1 MFQIPFCLDEFD
13 LALFYA
19 FQKLGNPI
27 WSPRNN
33 RLHPLNEYIEEHS
46 QEKLSTSDTSSLV
59 TNIGHSH
66 FSTTCDLISGHVIMY
81 VLYMVAAQAIYNLAL
96 CLRHPQPC
104 WLRWCTSKS
113 ELQSTANKLIP
124 KTNYSEHARFRRQKS
139 TTFPAN
145 LSSFVAYSTV

>member
-13 LALFYA
+13 LTLFYA

-96 CLRHPQPC
+96 CFWGIHSPVDSGDALQNQSFKVQRTSLSQKLTTVNMPDSGARSQQLFLR
-104 WLRWCTSKS
+104 
-113 ELQSTANKLIP
+113 I
-124 KTNYSEHARFRRQKS
+124 
-139 TTFPAN
+139 FPV
-145 LSSFVAYSTV
+145 L